1 MNCVTTSFGVRR
13 HSSASASAA
22 AKVSV
27 AVSSTTGGRMRI
39 SFAKSKHT
47 RKPVLLPFVGNAYKY
62 VVMGGRL
69 QHERH
74 CRADSPNR
82 KARARACDRAGYPP
96 DPPRSVHLR
105 LLYRQVAVQR
115 GGRAVR

>member
-27 AVSSTTGGRMRI
+27 AVSSTTGRRMRV
-39 SFAKSKHT
+39 SF
-47 RKPVLLPFVGNAYKY
+47 VLLPFVSNAYKY
-62 VVMGGRL
+62 VVTGGRL

-115 GGRAVR
+115 GGR

>member
-27 AVSSTTGGRMRI
+27 AVSSTAGGRMRV
-39 SFAKSKHT
+39 SL
-47 RKPVLLPFVGNAYKY
+47 VLLPFVSNAYKY
-62 VVMGGRL
+62 VLTGERL

-74 CRADSPNR
+74 CQADSPNR
-82 KARARACDRAGYPP
+82 KARARACHRAGYPP
-96 DPPRSVHLR
+96 GPPRSVR
-105 LLYRQVAVQR
+105 VWLLYRQVAVQR
-115 GGRAVR
+115 GGRPVR